1 MLGVVGEQLGA
12 LSFRWSSIG
21 ALNPSPSERGL
32 VVPIHLQ
39 SALREL
45 DIELP
50 RHCHTILLVDDESE
64 NLEVYSALLSDAAD
78 VLTAT
83 SGAQAL
89 EILEGRE
96 DISVIIADQRMD
108 GMTGV
113 ELLRR
118 VAAKQPEIVRIVLT
132 GYSDVEPMLQAIN
145 RAKTWRFLVKPCD
158 PEQLRASVSEALKM
172 KDKLALLAFLTKQ
185 LLQRRDSLDQ
195 ALRDL
200 ELAQDELLAIERLA
214 TVGPAVAGIVHNLR
228 NLSTLMSFVMT
239 EIGRHDVPA
248 SVQNTVRSAQ
258 TSMESLVELLE
269 NVHRLAQPGDIDLK
283 LEMIDLE
290 RFIGTTAALG
300 MIHTGGHPIV
310 AETDAVRPKAPMDV
324 ARMRQGLLALVDN
337 AVRASAGNRPVKLTA
352 KTIPPPEPEAGHSSQ
367 SAEWL
372 CIEVADQGHG
382 MDGTTLSRAVEPF
395 YSGFSPPRLGLGLEF
410 ARLAARAHGG
420 RVARESEP
428 GQGTSARLLV
438 PMVAD
443 TEEIG
448 KSA

>member
-1 MLGVVGEQLGA
+1 MSGRSLL
-12 LSFRWSSIG
+12 L
-21 ALNPSPSERGL
+21 
-32 VVPIHLQ
+32 PIHLED
-39 SALREL
+39 ALREVE
-45 DIELP
+45 IELP

-64 NLEVYSALLSDAAD
+64 NLEVHAALLAGMGN
-78 VLTAT
+78 VLVAS
-83 SGAQAL
+83 SGPQAL
-89 EILEGRE
+89 RIVDERD
-96 DISVIIADQRMD
+96 DISLIIADQRMD

-113 ELLRR
+113 ELLTA
-118 VAAKQPEIVRIVLT
+118 VAAKRPEIVRVVLT

-145 RAKTWRFLVKPCD
+145 QAKTWRFLVKPCD
-158 PEQLRASVSEALKM
+158 PEQLRAAVNEALRM
-172 KDKLALLAFLTKQ
+172 KDKLELLEHLTWQ
-185 LLQRRDSLDQ
+185 LIQRRDSLDR

-239 EIGRHDVPA
+239 EIGRHDVSE

-258 TSMESLVELLE
+258 VSMESLVELLE
-269 NVHRLAQPGDIDLK
+269 NVHRLAQPGDEELK
-283 LEMIDLE
+283 LELIDLD

-310 AETDAVRPKAPMDV
+310 VANDSVRPQARIDV
-324 ARMRQGLLALVDN
+324 ERMRQGLLALVDN
-337 AVRASAGNRPVKLTA
+337 AVRASADNRPVKLTA
-352 KTIPPPEPEAGHSSQ
+352 KTVPPPQQAPGE
-367 SAEWL
+367 SAISGEWL
-372 CIEVADQGHG
+372 CIEVADQGYG

-420 RVARESEP
+420 RVELESKP
-428 GQGTSARLLV
+428 GQGTIARLLV
-438 PMVAD
+438 PMNVSQ
-443 TEEIG
+443 EEIE